1 MGEIIEYGNLQRQ
14 KNTISRLLI
23 YWTRIRE
30 LSSQPVSVSKQ
41 LSEKLQDVS
50 PRSRT
55 MRLASC
61 FQSVL
66 AQYPDNVVIKD
77 IDVMFNP
84 AYQVD
89 VLKILT
95 EARKS
100 KPYSVIWPGRY
111 ENGTLYYSDKT
122 GKFRM
127 RFRCA
132 PDEMKK
138 DNPPAMI
145 HRFMTNGRMELDH
158 ELASLWVSDRIIPK
172 DRQNIADILRENNLT
187 TYREIDMLELCMGR
201 CTLDDIYLVREK

>member
-1 MGEIIEYGNLQRQ
+1 MREY
-14 KNTISRLLI
+14 TIKS
-23 YWTRIRE
+23 TR
-30 LSSQPVSVSKQ
+30 KG
-41 LSEKLQDVS
+41 
-50 PRSRT
+50 
-55 MRLASC
+55 
-61 FQSVL
+61 
-66 AQYPDNVVIKD
+66 KD
-77 IDVMFNP
+77 YV
-84 AYQVD
+84 
-89 VLKILT
+89 
-95 EARKS
+95 
-100 KPYSVIWPGRY
+100 W
-111 ENGTLYYSDKT
+111 GTLYYSDKT